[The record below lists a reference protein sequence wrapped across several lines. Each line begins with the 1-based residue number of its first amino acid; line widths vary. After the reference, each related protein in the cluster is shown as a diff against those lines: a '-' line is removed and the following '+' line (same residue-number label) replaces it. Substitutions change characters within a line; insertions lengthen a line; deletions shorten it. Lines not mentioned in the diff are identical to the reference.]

1 MAYSTDEDLLME
13 FSEEELARLT
23 GDPGGEEINFERIAH
38 VRKLGDA
45 LIDSYLRGHYLVPL
59 DVPPDP
65 VIQKC
70 SLDLVIAGLY
80 DISYKNAT
88 VPATVTW
95 RKINAVKLLKDIQ
108 KGLIALESPPPVSTS
123 VLTNRDGTE
132 RLFDD
137 ELMDQFFEM

>member
-1 MAYSTDEDLLME
+1 M
-13 FSEEELARLT
+13 
-23 GDPGGEEINFERIAH
+23 
-38 VRKLGDA
+38 
-45 LIDSYLRGHYLVPL
+45 
-59 DVPPDP
+59 DVPADKI
-65 VIQKC
+65 IQKC

-80 DISYKNAT
+80 EISYKNAT

-108 KGLIALESPPPVSTS
+108 KGLIVLGKPTAEGAT

-137 ELMDQFFEM
+137 DLMDQFFEM